1 MRQLATASLSL
12 VSILCLTGC
21 LDSRTPAEKAAKKE
35 KKAPEPVTG
44 LTAYYRMYSHARTWA
59 TDLQGYHLQSIALPE
74 LPAKGGKYPA
84 WRATFVSEI
93 KRAQKTY
100 SFSAIEVEG
109 LHEGVFAG
117 PEESYTPGGNNLPF
131 ISQALK
137 KDSPE
142 ILATAMK
149 KGEDYTKKHLNLPIT
164 VLVERTKRFGN
175 NPTWRVVWGTSVATS
190 NFSIYIDASTG
201 EYLQTMH

>member
-1 MRQLATASLSL
+1 MSKFATAPVSVLLSLSL
-12 VSILCLTGC
+12 TGC
-21 LDSRTPAEKAAKKE
+21 MDSRTPSEKAAKKE

-59 TDLQGYHLQSIALPE
+59 TDLQGYNLQSISLPE
-74 LPAKGGKYPA
+74 LPARDGKYPA
-84 WRATFVSEI
+84 WRCTFVSEA

-117 PEESYTPGGNNLPF
+117 HEESYTPGGNNLPF
-131 ISQALK
+131 ISLALK

-149 KGEDYTKKHLNLPIT
+149 KGEDYTKKHRELPIT
-164 VLVERTKRFGN
+164 LLVERTKRFGN
-175 NPTWRVVWGTSVATS
+175 NPTWRVVWGSSVATS